1 MNKRERWLKG
11 NFKFK
16 KRLKN
21 LRLSLN
27 DPNSNYNCYRT
38 TGKPC
43 SCPMCSPSKLGD
55 KRKYKVKYKKQI
67 FGDD

>member
-16 KRLKN
+16 KRIKSLGLN
-21 LRLSLN
+21 LDEFSH
-27 DPNSNYNCYRT
+27 NCYRT

-43 SCPMCSPSKLGD
+43 SCPMCSPGKLGE
-55 KRKYKVKYKKQI
+55 KKKYKVKHKKVMLENDI
-67 FGDD
+67 